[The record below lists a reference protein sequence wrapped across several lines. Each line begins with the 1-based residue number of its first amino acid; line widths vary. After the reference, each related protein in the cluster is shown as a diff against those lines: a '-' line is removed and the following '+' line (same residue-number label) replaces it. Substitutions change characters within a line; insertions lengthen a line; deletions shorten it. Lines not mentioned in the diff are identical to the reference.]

1 MKHSKRDR
9 VARIETEAR
18 RLARSGRFLSSRS
31 IEQALLAEGFP
42 EAHQVFR
49 NLWTH
54 SELNRLCEQAA
65 RRAADTLK
73 LAAA

>member
-1 MKHSKRDR
+1 MKQSKRER

-31 IEQALLAEGFP
+31 IEQALLAGGFP
-42 EAHQVFR
+42 EAHEIFR

-65 RRAADTLK
+65 RRASDALK